1 MPNLQPLTSDDVVYA
16 GFLRRWAALF
26 LDSLIV
32 SSAFYAVCFIVLLVV
47 LGLTGL
53 DVRKDEDPSAW
64 MIGAYLGLSAL
75 YFVMAGLY
83 FALMESSVNQATLGK
98 MALGIKVTD
107 RDGQRLSLTHALGR
121 WAAAALSYITL
132 YIGFIMAGFTQRK
145 QALHD
150 LAAGTLVVDKWAWTD
165 TPERQQRELSGCL
178 VAFLI
183 GIGLMIIVAV
193 LGILA
198 AIAIPAYSDYTQR
211 AKVSAAI
218 HTAAPLRLLVAEAA
232 MADGGCPGNDSPGF
246 RPSEAYAAAQVSRI
260 EIGEQEDGECG
271 IVIWL
276 ADGVHTDP
284 EQAWITLSFAA
295 EEQRWRCVSGLPD
308 RALPASCRD

>member
-1 MPNLQPLTSDDVVYA
+1 MPNLQPLPLGDVVYA
-16 GFLRRWAALF
+16 GFLRRWAAFF

-47 LGLTGL
+47 LGIAGL
-53 DVRKDEDPSAW
+53 DVSKAEDPSAP
-64 MIGAYLGLSAL
+64 MIGAYLGLYAL

-83 FALMESSVNQATLGK
+83 YALMESSVNQATLGK

-107 RDGQRLSLTHALGR
+107 RDGQRLSLAHALGR

-132 YIGFIMAGFTQRK
+132 YIGFVMAGFTERK

-150 LAAGTLVVDKWAWTD
+150 MVAGTLVVDKWAWTD

-183 GIGLMIIVAV
+183 GIGLMIAVAV

-198 AIAIPAYSDYTQR
+198 AVAIPAYSDYTQR

-218 HTAAPLRLLVAEAA
+218 HTAAPLRLLVAEGA
-232 MADGGCPGNDSPGF
+232 MAEGGCPGNDSSGF
-246 RPSEAYAAAQVSRI
+246 RSAEAYAAAHVSRI
-260 EIGEQEDGECG
+260 EVGEQEDGDCG

-276 ADGVHTDP
+276 ADGMHADP
-284 EQAWITLSFAA
+284 DQAWIRLSFAA
-295 EEQRWRCVSGLPD
+295 EEQRWNCVSGLPD